1 MDSKIE
7 KIKLTP
13 GKSRRGGAR
22 TGSGKPVGLPKSGGR
37 QAGTPNKVTKEFRE
51 TVKEL
56 LHVNAPNV
64 GIWLTQ
70 VASGTEDTKPDPKGA
85 LDMLAKL
92 AEFAAPK
99 LARTEVVGDKE
110 NPIIV
115 QTVQF

>member
-7 KIKLTP
+7 KVTLIP

-22 TGSGKPVGLPKSGGR
+22 VGGGKPKGSPKTGGR
-37 QAGTPNKVTKEFRE
+37 QPGTPNKITKEFRE
-51 TVKEL
+51 TVKQL
-56 LHVNAPNV
+56 LEDNAENV

-70 VASGTEDTKPDPKGA
+70 VAAGTEDSKPDPKGA
-85 LDMLAKL
+85 LDMLSKL
-92 AEFAAPK
+92 AEFASPK
-99 LARTEVVGDKE
+99 LARTEHAGDKE

>member
-7 KIKLTP
+7 KITLTP

-22 TGSGKPVGLPKSGGR
+22 VGGGKRKGSPKTGGR

-51 TVKEL
+51 TVKQL
-56 LHVNAPNV
+56 LEDNADNV
-64 GIWLTQ
+64 GLWLGQ
-70 VASGTEDTKPDPKGA
+70 VAQDDPKGA
-85 LDMLAKL
+85 LDMLSKL
-92 AEFAAPK
+92 AEFASPK
-99 LARTEVVGDKE
+99 LARTEHAGDKE